1 MRNIWRFLNK
11 YNAIFFFVIFFAISI
26 YFLITNNNYQKAS
39 SLNSSNQVIGVLYE
53 KTNEVS
59 SYLTLGAVNDSL
71 ARENARLKNS
81 LKSSF
86 FEDSVKTG
94 TVKDSLDSLRTLQ
107 YNYIVARV
115 VNKSV
120 NNRNNYLTIN
130 RGSKQGIQ
138 KGMGVVSPGG
148 VVGIVRN
155 VSENFASV
163 QSILHQESQINSM
176 IEGSK
181 YFGPLKWD
189 GSNSAYASLADIPNN
204 FKVKPKSRIVTSG
217 LGTIFPQG
225 IPVGT
230 VVNASIKNGG
240 SFLDIKVK
248 LATNFYTL
256 QYVYVIKNFMAA
268 EQQGLEDLNK
278 KDDE

>member
-11 YNAIFFFVIFFAISI
+11 YNAIFFFIIFFAISL
-26 YFLITNNNYQKAS
+26 YLLIRNNNYQRAS
-39 SLNSSNQVIGVLYE
+39 TLNSSNQIIGTLYE
-53 KTNEVS
+53 RSNEIS

-81 LKSSF
+81 LKSAF

-94 TVKDSLDSLRTLQ
+94 QVKDSLDSVRTIQ
-107 YNYIVARV
+107 YNYIVAKV

-130 RGSKQGIQ
+130 RGSRQGIT
-138 KGMGVVSPGG
+138 KGMGVVSPSG

-155 VSENFASV
+155 VSENFSSV

-181 YFGPLKWD
+181 YFGPLRWD
-189 GSNSAYASLADIPNN
+189 GSSSSYANLADIPNN
-204 FKVKPKSRIVTSG
+204 FKVKKKSRITTSG

-225 IPVGT
+225 IPVGN
-230 VVNASIKNGG
+230 VESASIKNGG

-248 LATNFYTL
+248 LSTNFYTL

-268 EQQGLEDLNK
+268 EQEGLESLNK